1 MDSNQMTKEEL
12 QDELNTLMSLIEN
25 SELYELSDSQLF
37 EFQQRI
43 DEYSKMLLEL

>member
-1 MDSNQMTKEEL
+1 MTKEEI
-12 QDELNTLMSLIEN
+12 QAELNALMSLVEN
-25 SELYELSDSQLF
+25 SELYELSESQLI